1 MSAYTGS
8 PVQRID
14 THISTILL
22 SGDEAWKL
30 KRPVRLPFVD
40 FGSVEARRRCCEA
53 ELGLNRRLAPTLY
66 LDVLAVRGPEASPSI
81 EGLPARSPDT
91 APADARAGRAE
102 QAAGGAPVIEYLV
115 RMRRF
120 PPGALFSERVAAGT
134 LTVDDVTRLAHRLAE
149 FDRSA
154 AVQHDPTIA
163 DAVAREAAKVIGQLR
178 ALAAD
183 RGTDAQRG
191 AIAGLAAW
199 LDVHG
204 QRLAPVFRTRLRTG
218 RVRDVH
224 GDLHL
229 ANAVVLDDEVTAFD
243 CLEFDDGLRRI
254 DVIGDAA
261 FLAMDL
267 HAHGCP
273 ALAHRLVDA
282 WCEAAD
288 DHAAMAVLPFHQ
300 VYRAC
305 VRALVAW
312 LAPAPSIDDVD
323 RYLRTAE
330 RLSDSDRRPTLTIT
344 HGPSGSGKSRAAAR
358 LVELDGGLRLRS
370 DVERKR
376 LAGLSPLADSRAA
389 GLDLYTREWTNRTY
403 ARLESL
409 ADATLTAG
417 APVVVDAAFLRRP
430 ERQRF
435 AALARWHGVPFR
447 IVDCRA
453 DPATLRARVI
463 RRASLGGDPSEADTS
478 VIDRQLVSADPLD
491 AHELAARYELPE
503 REDEGGGRH
512 GGDAIRARAEGD
524 TTGVD
529 DEDEDE
535 R

>member
-1 MSAYTGS
+1 MTCLTDALARRMSEYTGS

-40 FGSVEARRRCCEA
+40 FGSIEARGRCCDA
-53 ELGLNRRLAPTLY
+53 EVTLNRRLAPTLY
-66 LDVLAVRGPEASPSI
+66 LGVLTVRGSEMSPRI
-81 EGLPARSPDT
+81 EGLPTADDPPLSSAAQGSGRDGDSRPREGRRASDSP
-91 APADARAGRAE
+91 
-102 QAAGGAPVIEYLV
+102 VLEYLV

-134 LTVDDVTRLAHRLAE
+134 LTLDDVTRLARTLAA
-149 FDRSA
+149 FDRTA
-154 AVQHDPTIA
+154 PIQRDPAIA
-163 DAVAREAAKVIGQLR
+163 GAVAREAAKVIGQLR
-178 ALAAD
+178 TLAASQ
-183 RGTDAQRG
+183 GTDAQR
-191 AIAGLAAW
+191 AAVRGLAAW
-199 LDVHG
+199 FDEQGARLHG
-204 QRLAPVFRTRLRTG
+204 VFRTRLQTG

-229 ANAVVLDDEVTAFD
+229 ANAVVLDDGVTAFD
-243 CLEFDDGLRRI
+243 CLEFDDNLRRI
-254 DVIGDAA
+254 DVIGDVA
-261 FLAMDL
+261 FLSMDL

-273 ALAHRLVDA
+273 ALANRLVDA

-288 DHAAMAVLPFHQ
+288 DHAAMAVLPFHH

-312 LAPAPSIDDVD
+312 LAPKPSAGDVD

-330 RLSDSDRRPTLTIT
+330 RLANAPRPPALTIT
-344 HGPSGSGKSRAAAR
+344 HGPSGSGKSFAAAR
-358 LVELDGGLRLRS
+358 LVELEGGLRLRS

-389 GLDLYTREWTNRTY
+389 GLDLYTHEWTNRTY

-447 IVDCRA
+447 IIDCRA
-453 DPATLRARVI
+453 DTATLRARVAQ
-463 RRASLGGDPSEADTS
+463 RASLGNDPSEANAA
-478 VIDRQLVSADPLD
+478 VIDRQLTSIDPLD
-491 AHELAARYELPE
+491 AHERAACYVMPL
-503 REDEGGGRH
+503 DGGEGQPDRP
-512 GGDAIRARAEGD
+512 A
-524 TTGVD
+524 
-529 DEDEDE
+529 
-535 R
+535 